1 MTCAE
6 QAKMAPVKVF
16 RTADF
21 VNAARVMACLEE
33 VGMEY
38 EVVEVDYS
46 VIEHKGP
53 QHLARNVPSESG
65 AIAKYVLRKY
75 SKSAQVDLL
84 REGNPEEAAMVDV
97 WTEVEAHTYLPA
109 IAPIFYECVV
119 YAAEHG
125 TSPNQK
131 AVEESL
137 EKLKKMLDVYEAHLS
152 KSKHLYLAGDFFS
165 LADLNHVPYTFHI
178 MSTPHA
184 SLFDSY
190 PHVKAWWERVM
201 ARPSL
206 KKLSP
211 DMEINA

>member
-1 MTCAE
+1 M
-6 QAKMAPVKVF
+6 MALVKVF
-16 RTADF
+16 GTADF

-46 VIEHKGP
+46 AIEHKGP
-53 QHLARNVPSESG
+53 QHLARNPFGQIPAFQDGDKMLFESR

-75 SKSAQVDLL
+75 SKSAQVDML

-125 TSPNQK
+125 TSTNQK
-131 AVEESL
+131 VVEESP
-137 EKLKKMLDVYEAHLS
+137 EKVKKVLDVYEAHLS

-190 PHVKAWWERVM
+190 PHVKAW
-201 ARPSL
+201 
-206 KKLSP
+206 
-211 DMEINA
+211 